1 MTKEKKM
8 ESPYYIAKCCGTLGE
23 LYQGPFFNKDNIE
36 ISVISALSNNSTY
49 AQFIPD
55 KACNLAKLE
64 KEKVAKSLSIF
75 FEKIAMKQ
83 LTGHWDFT
91 SNITI
96 GVGMSSST
104 ADIISAL
111 RCVSKIFGSR
121 LTLDD
126 ITTCLY
132 GVERSDSVFIDVPCL
147 YLSQQQKIIDIYRPS
162 GRIYCIYGLEH
173 KTVDTTQ
180 TRDILVSYYRDERK
194 NYQKLLERVRQAY
207 SVGNK
212 MQIIECSTN
221 SAELSQGILPKQ
233 FYHCFKKQMKN
244 NLADGMVVAHTG
256 SLLGYLYYSP
266 PDRDTLT
273 FVFDFI
279 KTHGLQPCYGEIF

>member
-1 MTKEKKM
+1 M
-8 ESPYYIAKCCGTLGE
+8 ESPYYMAKCCGTLGE

-49 AQFIPD
+49 AQLIPD
-55 KACNLAKLE
+55 KECNLAKLK

-75 FEKIAMKQ
+75 FEKVAMKQ

-91 SNITI
+91 SNMTI

-111 RCVSKIFGSR
+111 RCVSKIFGIR

-147 YLSQQQKIIDIYRPS
+147 YLSQQQKIIDIYKPY
-162 GRIYCIYGLEH
+162 GKIYCIYGLEN
-173 KTVDTTQ
+173 KMVDTTQ
-180 TRDILVSYYRDERK
+180 TRDTLIAYYQDEK
-194 NYQKLLERVRQAY
+194 INYQKLLDCVRQTY

-212 MQIIECSTN
+212 MQIIGCSTN
-221 SAELSQGILPKQ
+221 SADLSQGVLPKQ
-233 FYHCFKKQMKN
+233 QYHYFKKQIKN
-244 NLADGMVVAHTG
+244 NLADGMIVAHTG
-256 SLLGYLYYSP
+256 SLLGYLYASP
-266 PDRDTLT
+266 PDKYTLS

-279 KTHGLQPCYGEIF
+279 KAHGLQPCYGEIF

>member
-1 MTKEKKM
+1 M
-8 ESPYYIAKCCGTLGE
+8 ESPYYIAKSCGTLGE
-23 LYQGPFFNKDNIE
+23 LYQGPFFNKDSIE

-49 AQFIPD
+49 AQFTPN
-55 KACNLAKLE
+55 KECNLAKLK

-75 FEKIAMKQ
+75 FEQIVKKQ
-83 LTGHWDFT
+83 LTGHWNFT

-111 RCVSKIFGSR
+111 RCASKILGLR

-147 YLSQQQKIIDIYRPS
+147 YLSQQQKIIDIYKPY
-162 GRIYCIYGLEH
+162 GKIYCIYGLEN
-173 KTVDTTQ
+173 KTIDTTK
-180 TRDILVSYYRDERK
+180 TRDTLISYYHDEK
-194 NYQKLLERVRQAY
+194 NYYQKLLDRVRQAY

-221 SAELSQGILPKQ
+221 STELSQGILPKQ
-233 FYHCFKKQMKN
+233 QYPYFKKQIKR
-244 NLADGMVVAHTG
+244 NLADGMIVAHTG
-256 SLLGYLYYSP
+256 SLLGYLYTSP
-266 PDRDTLT
+266 PDTNT
-273 FVFDFI
+273 VSSVFDFI
-279 KTHGLQPCYGEIF
+279 KAHGLQPCYGEIF